1 MSYFDSVSLLG
12 LLKTN
17 LHTTQETTPLSWI
30 VLQFENRIQSRRI
43 EHRKLVCVLIQYEKC
58 GTNWLTVLKVLQIFD
73 LLLKIADDSV
83 LQPPVAA
90 CFGAWQRVLAPR

>member
-1 MSYFDSVSLLG
+1 MYSS
-12 LLKTN
+12 
-17 LHTTQETTPLSWI
+17 
-30 VLQFENRIQSRRI
+30 
-43 EHRKLVCVLIQYEKC
+43 IQYEKF
-58 GTNWLTVLKVLQIFD
+58 GRNWLPVLKVLQIFD